1 MRLGAIAAAGLP
13 ARPASPRCVQEIGDR
28 GRYSRVRS
36 SDTEAIDVSAMRM
49 REATIAAGIWL
60 TLGIGGFGEIYVA
73 LTWSRPNRPGLAV
86 LFALAVL
93 AAVAI
98 QRLPTQQI
106 VRSRLREPFFLA
118 WSLLDFA
125 MLVIATFA
133 DGGTASPLVLV
144 FFIPVVFSSMSYPLA
159 SVVAVGVVSVISYLA
174 VALIAGGSSWAYQGA
189 FAGALACTAA
199 MSAWQAQNHKR
210 QHKLLATASR
220 TDPLT
225 GCLNRRG
232 FEECA
237 EGQIRAMQRH
247 GRQGAVVVLDIDHFK
262 PVNDTF
268 GHAAGDELL
277 CWVAQTLER
286 VVRPADAVGRLGGDE
301 FAVILPELSPEQAR
315 ESVAR
320 IADALRERAPVSSG
334 LAHFPEDGGNL
345 EYLCRRADARLYAS
359 REGRRTPG
367 HALPAT
373 TTPAATDAHA
383 GASQSPTAHGRA
395 PANVWRAMLDA
406 IPAGASAEAVA
417 GDAAGA
423 HTELY
428 DQIDASVICTDMQGI
443 VIGWNSGA
451 EALYGWTSTEAVG
464 RNARELIVP
473 EDARAAEQLIAKL
486 SSDGR
491 WDGEL
496 LVRRKDRSLFTVYVR
511 NRLVLDEQGSPAA
524 IVGVAVDI
532 SAHVAAETELA
543 QSRDYAQAV
552 TECMGEGLFTTDL
565 AGHVTYVN
573 RAAQAMLGGS
583 DSSELVGEL
592 VHTAGDDG
600 GSQAFADSP
609 IARALASEETVR
621 IDEDRLRVGD
631 GRELPVAYTA
641 SPYHTDDGLQGC
653 VVIFQDISERKRREQ
668 DRQRDSETLATIN
681 RVEQAILEDR
691 FVLYAQPIVDLRSR
705 RTVQHELL
713 LRMCEP
719 DGAIVAPGA
728 FLPVAEQYALI
739 GEIDWWVI
747 KRATQLAGEGCPV
760 QLNVSARSVCDP
772 DVLEHIERSI
782 EQCAVAPGLLVFEIT
797 ETAIVEDEQAA
808 RTFAERVQALGCKV
822 ALDDFGTGYGSL
834 TYLKQIP
841 VDYLKIDIEFVRD
854 LARNSASRHVVQAL
868 VALAKDFGVQ
878 TVGEGVEDADTL
890 ELLASLGVDFAQGF
904 HIARPEHFV
913 DVPGDRSPP
922 VEIHARAPQRPR
934 PAKRATARRVVR
946 AGSTD

>member
-1 MRLGAIAAAGLP
+1 M
-13 ARPASPRCVQEIGDR
+13 
-28 GRYSRVRS
+28 
-36 SDTEAIDVSAMRM
+36 DVSAMRM

-60 TLGIGGFGEIYVA
+60 TFGIGGFGEIYVA
-73 LTWSRPNRPGLAV
+73 LTLQRPNRPGLAV

-93 AAVAI
+93 SAALI
-98 QRLPTQQI
+98 ILLPRERI

-125 MLVIATFA
+125 MLVIGTLA

-159 SVVAVGVVSVISYLA
+159 SVVAVGVVSVVSYLA
-174 VALIAGGSSWAYQGA
+174 LALTAGGSSWAYQGA

-232 FEECA
+232 FEEFA
-237 EGQIRAMQRH
+237 NAQIAAMQR
-247 GRQGAVVVLDIDHFK
+247 RQRSGAVLVLDIDHFK

-301 FAVILPELSPEQAR
+301 FAVILPELDAGQAR
-315 ESVAR
+315 ATVKR

-334 LAHFPEDGGNL
+334 LAFFPDDGTNL
-345 EYLCRRADARLYAS
+345 EYLCRSADARLYAS
-359 REGRRTPG
+359 RRGRLGAAAPTSSPAEPS
-367 HALPAT
+367 ALQSRAETSSPAPAT
-373 TTPAATDAHA
+373 ARQAPGVAA
-383 GASQSPTAHGRA
+383 
-395 PANVWRAMLDA
+395 NLWRATLDA
-406 IPAGASAEAVA
+406 IPSHSRHGDT
-417 GDAAGA
+417 GDA
-423 HTELY
+423 TTSPPELY
-428 DQIDASVICTDMQGI
+428 DQIDASVICTDMQGA
-443 VIGWNSGA
+443 VIGWNGGA
-451 EALYGWTSTEAVG
+451 EALYGWSAAEAVG
-464 RNARELIVP
+464 RNTRELIVP
-473 EDARAAEQLIAKL
+473 DDASAAERLVDQLSA
-486 SSDGR
+486 DGH

-496 LVRRKDRSLFTVYVR
+496 LMRHKDRSLFTVYVR
-511 NRLVLDEQGSPAA
+511 NRLVFDEAGDPAA

-532 SAHVAAETELA
+532 SARVAAETELV

-565 AGHVTYVN
+565 HGRVTYVN
-573 RAAQAMLGGS
+573 RAAQTMLGQHGGG
-583 DSSELVGEL
+583 ELVGKL
-592 VHTAGDDG
+592 VGTGDDG
-600 GSQAFADSP
+600 VFKPFADSP
-609 IARALASEETVR
+609 IGRALSTETTVR
-621 IDEDRLRVGD
+621 VEDELLRVGD
-631 GRELPVAYTA
+631 GHELPAAYTA

-653 VVIFQDISERKRREQ
+653 VVIFQDISERKRREA
-668 DRQRDSETLATIN
+668 DKQRDLETLACIN
-681 RVEQAILEDR
+681 RVEEAILEDR

-705 RTVQHELL
+705 QTVQHELL
-713 LRMCEP
+713 LRMREA
-719 DGAIVAPGA
+719 DGRIVAPGE

-782 EQCAVAPGLLVFEIT
+782 EQCRVAPGLLVFEIT
-797 ETAIVEDEQAA
+797 ETAIVVDEHAA

-854 LARNSASRHVVQAL
+854 LARNNASRHVVQAL

-878 TVGEGVEDADTL
+878 TVGEGVEDAETL
-890 ELLASLGVDFAQGF
+890 ELLAQLGVDYAQGY
-904 HIARPEHFV
+904 HIARPEHFAER
-913 DVPGDRSPP
+913 PGDLSQPP
-922 VEIHARAPQRPR
+922 TIQARAGERPR
-934 PAKRATARRVVR
+934 SRSARPRLVR
-946 AGSTD
+946 AGSSD

>member
-1 MRLGAIAAAGLP
+1 VGSPENAAL
-13 ARPASPRCVQEIGDR
+13 
-28 GRYSRVRS
+28 
-36 SDTEAIDVSAMRM
+36 DVSAMRM

-60 TLGIGGFGEIYVA
+60 TFGIGGFGEIYVA
-73 LTWSRPNRPGLAV
+73 LTLQRPNRPGLAV
-86 LFALAVL
+86 LFAVAVL
-93 AAVAI
+93 SAALI
-98 QRLPTQQI
+98 ILLPRERI

-125 MLVIATFA
+125 MLVIGTLA

-159 SVVAVGVVSVISYLA
+159 SVVAVGVISVVSYLA
-174 VALIAGGSSWAYQGA
+174 LALTAGGSSWAYQGA

-232 FEECA
+232 FEERA
-237 EGQIRAMQRH
+237 NAQIAAMQRRRR
-247 GRQGAVVVLDIDHFK
+247 GGAVLVLDIDHFK

-301 FAVILPELSPEQAR
+301 FAVILPELDAEQAR
-315 ESVAR
+315 TAAKR
-320 IADALRERAPVSSG
+320 IAHALRERAPVSSG
-334 LAHFPEDGGNL
+334 LAFFPDDGANL
-345 EYLCRRADARLYAS
+345 EYLCRSADARLYAS
-359 REGRRTPG
+359 RRGRRGAAAPRPW
-367 HALPAT
+367 PAESSVLQSSAETSPPARRARGAAANLWRT
-373 TTPAATDAHA
+373 T
-383 GASQSPTAHGRA
+383 
-395 PANVWRAMLDA
+395 LDA
-406 IPAGASAEAVA
+406 IPSHAGPPGAF
-417 GDAAGA
+417 GDA
-423 HTELY
+423 TTSPPELY
-428 DQIDASVICTDMQGI
+428 DQIDASVICTDMQGTI
-443 VIGWNSGA
+443 IGWNGGA
-451 EALYGWTSTEAVG
+451 EALYGWSAAEAVG
-464 RNARELIVP
+464 RSARELIVP
-473 EDARAAEQLIAKL
+473 DDAGAAERLVDRL
-486 SSDGR
+486 SADGH

-496 LVRRKDRSLFTVYVR
+496 LVRHKDRSLFTVYVR
-511 NRLVLDEQGSPAA
+511 NRLVFDEAGDPTA

-532 SAHVAAETELA
+532 SARVAAETELV

-565 AGHVTYVN
+565 HGRVTYVN
-573 RAAQAMLGGS
+573 RAAQTMLGQHGAG
-583 DSSELVGEL
+583 ELVGEL
-592 VHTAGDDG
+592 VHTGDDG
-600 GSQAFADSP
+600 AVKPFADSS
-609 IARALASEETVR
+609 IGRALSAETTVR
-621 IDEDRLRVGD
+621 VEDELLRVGD
-631 GRELPVAYTA
+631 GRELPAAYTA

-653 VVIFQDISERKRREQ
+653 VVIFQDISERKRREA
-668 DRQRDSETLATIN
+668 DKQRDLETLACIN
-681 RVEQAILEDR
+681 RVEEAILEDR
-691 FVLYAQPIVDLRSR
+691 FVLYAQPILDLRSR
-705 RTVQHELL
+705 QTVQHELL
-713 LRMCEP
+713 LRMREP
-719 DGAIVAPGA
+719 DGRIVAPGE

-782 EQCAVAPGLLVFEIT
+782 QQCRVAPALLVFEIT
-797 ETAIVEDEQAA
+797 ETAIVVDEHAA

-878 TVGEGVEDADTL
+878 TVGEGVEDAETL
-890 ELLASLGVDFAQGF
+890 ELLAQLGVDYAQGY
-904 HIARPEHFV
+904 HIARPEHFAER
-913 DVPGDRSPP
+913 PGDQSQPP
-922 VEIHARAPQRPR
+922 PIHARAGERPR
-934 PAKRATARRVVR
+934 SRSARPRLVR
-946 AGSTD
+946 AGSSD

>member
-1 MRLGAIAAAGLP
+1 
-13 ARPASPRCVQEIGDR
+13 
-28 GRYSRVRS
+28 VRS
-36 SDTEAIDVSAMRM
+36 SENAAIDVSAMRM

-73 LTWSRPNRPGLAV
+73 LTWHRPNRPGLAV
-86 LFALAVL
+86 LFALAVIS
-93 AAVAI
+93 AVLI
-98 QRLPTQQI
+98 QRLPTQRI

-125 MLVIATFA
+125 MLVIGTLA

-174 VALIAGGSSWAYQGA
+174 LALTAGGSGWAYQGA

-237 EGQIRAMQRH
+237 DAQIRAMKRH
-247 GRQGAVVVLDIDHFK
+247 GRSGAVMVLDIDHFK

-301 FAVILPELSPEQAR
+301 FAVILPELSAAQAR
-315 ESVAR
+315 ASVAR
-320 IADALRERAPVSSG
+320 IGEVLRERAPVSSG
-334 LAHFPEDGGNL
+334 LAIFPDDGGNL

-359 REGRRTPG
+359 REGRT
-367 HALPAT
+367 
-373 TTPAATDAHA
+373 AATDTVATTSVSAPRATAERHA
-383 GASQSPTAHGRA
+383 DPDADAVAPRASKVSSSSGA
-395 PANVWRAMLDA
+395 PANLWRATLEA
-406 IPAGASAEAVA
+406 IPSRISRATAHDGAAERPS
-417 GDAAGA
+417 
-423 HTELY
+423 ELY
-428 DQIDASVICTDMQGI
+428 DQIDASVICTDMQGV

-451 EALYGWTSTEAVG
+451 EALYGWSGEEAIG
-464 RNARELIVP
+464 RSVRDLIVAP
-473 EDARAAEQLIAKL
+473 AAPAERLAEEL
-486 SSDGR
+486 GAGGR

-496 LVRRKDRSLFTVYVR
+496 LMRHKDGSLFTVYVR
-511 NRLVLDEQGSPAA
+511 NRLVRDENGEPAA

-532 SAHVAAETELA
+532 SARIAAEHELA

-552 TECMGEGLFTTDL
+552 TECMGEGLFTTDRD
-565 AGHVTYVN
+565 GRITYVN
-573 RAAQAMLGGS
+573 RAARAMLGVLDGR
-583 DSSELVGEL
+583 EIVGEL
-592 VHTAGDDG
+592 IHTVRDDG
-600 GSQAFADSP
+600 TPRPFADSS
-609 IARALASEETVR
+609 IARALGEDTTVR
-621 IDEDRLRVGD
+621 IEDDLLRAAD

-653 VVIFQDISERKRREQ
+653 VVIFHDISERKRRDREQ
-668 DRQRDSETLATIN
+668 QRDVETLATIN
-681 RVEQAILEDR
+681 RVEEAILEDR
-691 FVLYAQPIVDLRSR
+691 FVLYSQPIVDLRSR
-705 RTVQHELL
+705 QAVQHELL
-713 LRMCEP
+713 LRMRES
-719 DGAIVAPGA
+719 DGRIVAPGE

-747 KRATQLAGEGCPV
+747 KRATQLAGDGCPV

-782 EQCAVAPGLLVFEIT
+782 EQCEVAPGLLVFEIT
-797 ETAIVEDEQAA
+797 ETAIVDDEDAA
-808 RTFAERVQALGCKV
+808 RTFAQRVQALGCKV

-841 VDYLKIDIEFVRD
+841 VDFLKIDIEFVRD

-878 TVGEGVEDADTL
+878 TVGEGVEDAETL
-890 ELLASLGVDFAQGF
+890 ELLATLGVDYAQGF
-904 HIARPEHFV
+904 HIARPAHFTER
-913 DVPGDRSPP
+913 PGDQSPP
-922 VEIHARAPQRPR
+922 LQIQARAVERARSLRTQRR
-934 PAKRATARRVVR
+934 PVVR
-946 AGSTD
+946 AGSRN

>member
-1 MRLGAIAAAGLP
+1 M
-13 ARPASPRCVQEIGDR
+13 
-28 GRYSRVRS
+28 
-36 SDTEAIDVSAMRM
+36 DVSAMRM

-60 TLGIGGFGEIYVA
+60 TMGIGGFGEIYVA
-73 LTWSRPNRPGLAV
+73 LTWARPNRPGLAV

-93 AAVAI
+93 AAVLI
-98 QRLPTQQI
+98 QRLPEEFI

-118 WSLLDFA
+118 WSMLDIA
-125 MLVIATFA
+125 MLVIGTFA

-159 SVVAVGVVSVISYLA
+159 SVIAVGIVSVVGYLGVAVT
-174 VALIAGGSSWAYQGA
+174 AGGSSWVYEAA

-237 EGQIRAMQRH
+237 EAQIRDMKRR
-247 GRQGAVVVLDIDHFK
+247 GRGGAVMVLDVDHFK

-301 FAVILPELSPEQAR
+301 FAVILPELSAEQAHT
-315 ESVAR
+315 SVAR
-320 IADALRERAPVSSG
+320 IADALRERAPVSCG
-334 LAHFPEDGGNL
+334 LAIFPDDGGNL

-359 REGRRTPG
+359 REGRPEHG
-367 HALPAT
+367 HAAMPAFA
-373 TTPAATDAHA
+373 PRPIE
-383 GASQSPTAHGRA
+383 ASVSTASTQPRAQTAKQPPIQGRA
-395 PANVWRAMLDA
+395 AANLWRATLDA
-406 IPAGASAEAVA
+406 IPSRAPHAVAPGDTASAQSAP
-417 GDAAGA
+417 
-423 HTELY
+423 Y
-428 DQIDASVICTDMQGI
+428 DQIDASVICTDMQGL

-451 EALYGWTSTEAVG
+451 EALYGWSGEEAVG
-464 RNARELIVP
+464 HSARDLIVP
-473 EDARAAEQLIAKL
+473 QDAIAAEQLAQQP
-486 SSDGR
+486 SVNGS

-496 LVRRKDRSLFTVYVR
+496 LVRHKDGSLFTAYVR
-511 NRLVLDEQGSPAA
+511 NRLALDEAGEPSA
-524 IVGVAVDI
+524 IVAVAVDI
-532 SAHVAAETELA
+532 SARIAAETELA

-565 AGHVTYVN
+565 DGRVTYVN
-573 RAAQAMLGGS
+573 RAAQAMLNGS
-583 DSSELVGEL
+583 DDSQIVGEL
-592 VHTAGDDG
+592 VHTVRDDG
-600 GSQAFADSP
+600 SPRPFEDGP
-609 IARALASEETVR
+609 IARALDDEATVR
-621 IDEDRLRVGD
+621 VDDDLLRVGA
-631 GRELPVAYTA
+631 GRQLPVAYTA

-653 VVIFQDISERKRREQ
+653 VVIFHDISERKRRDQ
-668 DRQRDSETLATIN
+668 DKQRDVETLATIN
-681 RVEQAILEDR
+681 RVEEAILEDR
-691 FVLYAQPIVDLRSR
+691 FVLYAQPILDLRSR
-705 RTVQHELL
+705 ETVQHELL

-719 DGAIVAPGA
+719 AGRIVAPGE

-747 KRATQLAGEGCPV
+747 KCATKLAGDGCPV

-782 EQCAVAPGLLVFEIT
+782 EQCKVPPGLLVFEIT
-797 ETAIVEDEQAA
+797 ETAIIEDEDAA
-808 RTFAERVQALGCKV
+808 RTFAERVRALGCKV

-841 VDYLKIDIEFVRD
+841 VDYLKIDIEFVCD

-878 TVGEGVEDADTL
+878 TVGEGVEDAETL
-890 ELLASLGVDFAQGF
+890 ELLATLGVDYAQGF
-904 HIARPEHFV
+904 HIARPEPFA
-913 DVPGDRSPP
+913 DRPGDKSQP
-922 VEIHARAPQRPR
+922 VEMQAHAVERRRRRRPQPR
-934 PAKRATARRVVR
+934 PVVR
-946 AGSTD
+946 AGGPD

>member
-1 MRLGAIAAAGLP
+1 
-13 ARPASPRCVQEIGDR
+13 
-28 GRYSRVRS
+28 
-36 SDTEAIDVSAMRM
+36 MRM

-60 TLGIGGFGEIYVA
+60 TFGIGGFGEIYVA
-73 LTWSRPNRPGLAV
+73 LTWSRPNRLGLAV

-125 MLVIATFA
+125 MLVIGTLL
-133 DGGTASPLVLV
+133 DGGTASPLILV

-159 SVVAVGVVSVISYLA
+159 SVVAVGVVSVISYLG
-174 VALIAGGSSWAYQGA
+174 VAIVSGESSWAFQGA

-232 FEECA
+232 FEESA
-237 EGQIRAMQRH
+237 EAQIRGMQRR
-247 GRQGAVVVLDIDHFK
+247 GRTGAVVVLDIDHFK

-301 FAVILPELSPEQAR
+301 FAVILPELNAEEAR
-315 ESVAR
+315 ASVAR
-320 IADALRERAPVSSG
+320 IADALRERAPVSWG
-334 LAHFPEDGGNL
+334 LALFPDDGGNL

-359 REGRRTPG
+359 REGRRAPAHFASATATVLSAPSVAVRRDPG
-367 HALPAT
+367 DEAL
-373 TTPAATDAHA
+373 AA
-383 GASQSPTAHGRA
+383 PAHG

-406 IPAGASAEAVA
+406 IPAGAGAEGASGDVA
-417 GDAAGA
+417 AANS
-423 HTELY
+423 ELY
-428 DQIDASVICTDMQGI
+428 DQIDASVICTDMQGT

-451 EALYGWTSTEAVG
+451 EALYGWTGAEAIG

-473 EDARAAEQLIAKL
+473 EDSSAAEQLAAKL
-486 SSDGR
+486 TSDGR

-496 LVRRKDRSLFTVYVR
+496 LVRRRDGSLFTIYVR
-511 NRLVLDEQGSPAA
+511 NRLVLDEHGAPAA

-565 AGHVTYVN
+565 DGHVTYVN
-573 RAAQAMLGGS
+573 RAAQAMLGGP

-592 VHTAGDDG
+592 VHTAADDG
-600 GSQAFADSP
+600 SAQPFGVSP
-609 IARALASEETVR
+609 IARALSSESTVR
-621 IDEDRLRVGD
+621 SDDGRLRVGD

-653 VVIFQDISERKRREQ
+653 VVIFQDISERKRRER
-668 DRQRDSETLATIN
+668 DRERDSETLATIN
-681 RVEQAILEDR
+681 RVEQAILDDR

-705 RTVQHELL
+705 RAVQHELL

-719 DGAIVAPGA
+719 DGSIVAPGE

-772 DVLEHIERSI
+772 DVLEHVERSI

-797 ETAIVEDEQAA
+797 ETAIVEDEQAV
-808 RTFAERVQALGCKV
+808 RTFATRVQALGCKV

-878 TVGEGVEDADTL
+878 TVGEGVEDAETL
-890 ELLASLGVDFAQGF
+890 ELLASLGVDYAQGF
-904 HIARPEHFV
+904 HIARPEHFAER
-913 DVPGDRSPP
+913 PGDESAPL
-922 VEIHARAPQRPR
+922 EIHARAVERPR
-934 PAKRATARRVVR
+934 AAKRPSSRRAVR
-946 AGSTD
+946 AGSPD

>member
-1 MRLGAIAAAGLP
+1 
-13 ARPASPRCVQEIGDR
+13 
-28 GRYSRVRS
+28 
-36 SDTEAIDVSAMRM
+36 MRM

-60 TLGIGGFGEIYVA
+60 TFGIGGFGEIYVA
-73 LTWSRPNRPGLAV
+73 LTWAQPNRPGLAV

-98 QRLPTQQI
+98 QRLPTEKI

-118 WSLLDFA
+118 WSMLDFA
-125 MLVIATFA
+125 MLVIGTFL
-133 DGGTASPLVLV
+133 DGGTSSPLVLV

-159 SVVAVGVVSVISYLA
+159 SVVGVGVVSVISYLG
-174 VALIAGGSSWAYQGA
+174 VAFISGGSSWAYQGA
-189 FAGALACTAA
+189 FAGALACTSA

-232 FEECA
+232 FEESA
-237 EGQIRAMQRH
+237 EAQIRGMQRSE
-247 GRQGAVVVLDIDHFK
+247 RAGAVVVLDIDHFK

-286 VVRPADAVGRLGGDE
+286 VVRPGDAVGRLGGDE
-301 FAVILPELSPEQAR
+301 FAVILPELNAEEAR
-315 ESVAR
+315 ASVAR
-320 IADALRERAPVSSG
+320 IADALRERAPVSWG
-334 LAHFPEDGGNL
+334 LALFPDDGGNL

-359 REGRRTPG
+359 REGRR
-367 HALPAT
+367 APAHLASAT
-373 TTPAATDAHA
+373 ATAPAAHSAPAPRDARDA
-383 GASQSPTAHGRA
+383 TPRALANA

-406 IPAGASAEAVA
+406 IPTGASAESAT
-417 GDAAGA
+417 GEIAAA
-423 HTELY
+423 NSELY
-428 DQIDASVICTDMQGI
+428 DHIDASVICTDMQGC

-451 EALYGWTSTEAVG
+451 EALYGWTGAEAIG
-464 RNARELIVP
+464 RNARELVVP
-473 EDARAAEQLIAKL
+473 EDSSAAERLASKL
-486 SSDGR
+486 ASDGR

-511 NRLVLDEQGSPAA
+511 NRLVLDEHGAPAA

-565 AGHVTYVN
+565 HGRIMYVN
-573 RAAQAMLGGS
+573 RAAQAMLGGP

-600 GSQAFADSP
+600 VARPFGESP
-609 IARALASEETVR
+609 IARALSSESTVR
-621 IDEDRLRVGD
+621 RDDDRLRVGD

-641 SPYHTDDGLQGC
+641 SPYHTEGGLQGC
-653 VVIFQDISERKRREQ
+653 VVIFQDISERKRREH

-681 RVEQAILEDR
+681 RVEQAILDDR
-691 FVLYAQPIVDLRSR
+691 FVLYAQPILDLNSR
-705 RTVQHELL
+705 RIVQHELL
-713 LRMCEP
+713 LRMREP
-719 DGAIVAPGA
+719 DGRIVAPGD
-728 FLPVAEQYALI
+728 FLPVAERYALI

-760 QLNVSARSVCDP
+760 QLNISARSVCDP

-782 EQCAVAPGLLVFEIT
+782 EQCAVSAGLLVFEIT
-797 ETAIVEDEQAA
+797 ETAIVEDEQAV
-808 RTFAERVQALGCKV
+808 RTFAARVQALGCEV

-854 LARNSASRHVVQAL
+854 LAHDSASRHVVAAL

-878 TVGEGVEDADTL
+878 TVGEGVEDAETL
-890 ELLASLGVDFAQGF
+890 ELLASLGVDYAQGF
-904 HIARPEHFV
+904 HIAHPEHFAER
-913 DVPGDRSPP
+913 PGDLSAP
-922 VEIHARAPQRPR
+922 VEIHARAGERPR
-934 PAKRATARRVVR
+934 AAKRSSSRRRVR

>member
-1 MRLGAIAAAGLP
+1 M
-13 ARPASPRCVQEIGDR
+13 
-28 GRYSRVRS
+28 
-36 SDTEAIDVSAMRM
+36 DVSAMRM

-60 TLGIGGFGEIYVA
+60 TFGIGALGEVYVA
-73 LTWSRPNRPGLAV
+73 LTLQRPNRPGLAV

-93 AAVAI
+93 SAALI
-98 QRLPTQQI
+98 ILLPRERI

-125 MLVIATFA
+125 MLVFGTLA

-159 SVVAVGVVSVISYLA
+159 SVVLVGVVSVISFLA
-174 VALIAGGSSWAYQGA
+174 VALTAGGSSWAYQGA

-232 FEECA
+232 FEERA
-237 EGQIRAMQRH
+237 NAQIAAMQR
-247 GRQGAVVVLDIDHFK
+247 RQRRGAVLVLDIDYFK
-262 PVNDTF
+262 PVNDTL

-277 CWVAQTLER
+277 CWVAQTLQR
-286 VVRPADAVGRLGGDE
+286 VVRPTDAVGRLGGDE
-301 FAVILPELSPEQAR
+301 FAVMLPELDAAQAR
-315 ESVAR
+315 DAVDR
-320 IADALRERAPVSSG
+320 IAEALRERAPVSCG
-334 LAHFPEDGGNL
+334 LAIFPDDGANL
-345 EYLCRRADARLYAS
+345 EYLCRSADVRLYAS
-359 REGRRTPG
+359 RRGRRVG
-367 HALPAT
+367 ARPASWAVEPST
-373 TTPAATDAHA
+373 SDA
-383 GASQSPTAHGRA
+383 GARGTLAEPPTAPQA
-395 PANVWRAMLDA
+395 PGVAANLWRATLDA
-406 IPAGASAEAVA
+406 IPSRSTHAG
-417 GDAAGA
+417 AAGA
-423 HTELY
+423 TTPPAELY
-428 DQIDASVICTDMQGI
+428 DQIDASVICTDMQGK
-443 VIGWNSGA
+443 VIGWNGGA
-451 EALYGWTSTEAVG
+451 EALYGWTAEEAVG
-464 RNARELIVP
+464 RNARELVVP
-473 EDARAAEQLIAKL
+473 DDASAAEQLVDQL
-486 SSDGR
+486 SANGH

-511 NRLVLDEQGSPAA
+511 NRLVFDEAGDPAA

-532 SAHVAAETELA
+532 SARVAAETELA

-552 TECMGEGLFTTDL
+552 TECMGEGLFTTDHD
-565 AGHVTYVN
+565 GRVTYVN
-573 RAAQAMLGGS
+573 RAAQTMLGQQGCG
-583 DSSELVGEL
+583 ELVGKL
-592 VHTAGDDG
+592 VRTGDDG
-600 GSQAFADSP
+600 VLKPFADSA
-609 IARALASEETVR
+609 IGRALSTETTVR
-621 IDEDRLRVGD
+621 VEDDLLRVGD
-631 GRELPVAYTA
+631 GRDLPVAYTA

-653 VVIFQDISERKRREQ
+653 VVIFQNISERKRREA
-668 DRQRDSETLATIN
+668 DKQRDLETLACIN
-681 RVEQAILEDR
+681 RVEEAILEDR
-691 FVLYAQPIVDLRSR
+691 FLLYAQPIIDLRSR
-705 RTVQHELL
+705 QTVQHELL
-713 LRMCEP
+713 LRMCEA
-719 DGAIVAPGA
+719 DGRIVAPGE

-747 KRATQLAGEGCPV
+747 KRATQLAGEACPV

-797 ETAIVEDEQAA
+797 ETAIVVDEHAA

-878 TVGEGVEDADTL
+878 TVGEGVEDAETL
-890 ELLASLGVDFAQGF
+890 ELLAQLGVDYAQGY
-904 HIARPEHFV
+904 HIARPEHFAER
-913 DVPGDRSPP
+913 PGDRSQPP
-922 VEIHARAPQRPR
+922 TIQARAVERPR
-934 PAKRATARRVVR
+934 SPSARQRLVG
-946 AGSTD
+946 AGSSD